1 MTSHPPHLPNPSCS
15 ISLHQLWQRLGL
27 IILSVAFGLVG
38 GLTGAT
44 MAIGWIWPDFGGG
57 NHWLISQVDR
67 NSQKVEMGEF
77 IKKETSQKIMS
88 VYENSQKSGDI
99 SFLNAQSKLGEAVLV
114 GSDGWLAMYLS
125 DEKKANYFS
134 AWTAVNNEGRVYKLE
149 KILYDRLTKIVY
161 FKVHSLEKS
170 GETENKNEQFKVIGF
185 SENEKIGE
193 QVFVYQTGSWR
204 YNFLADEYA
213 VTVKPHLDSV
223 PLKVQTLENKNAS
236 AGALVLNT
244 QGRFLG
250 FLNENYEV
258 VGSIYVNR
266 VLPGV
271 LNKQQIIYPTLSVEG
286 WYSFEQVL
294 LTDDGSIKGF
304 LVTGVLKNDSKLQ
317 KGDVILEINGQIVEN
332 ENLWYNLRG
341 EQARLKVLRRGKV
354 LDLEAQ
360 IKENI
365 FK

>member
-1 MTSHPPHLPNPSCS
+1 MSHPPHLPNPSCS

-27 IILSVAFGLVG
+27 IFLSIFFGLIG
-38 GLTGAT
+38 GLTGAAMT
-44 MAIGWIWPDFGGG
+44 VGWIWPDLGGG
-57 NHWLISQVDR
+57 NYWLVSQVDR
-67 NSQKVEMGEF
+67 SSQKVEMEEF

-88 VYENSQKSGDI
+88 VYENSQKSGEV
-99 SFLNAQSKLGEAVLV
+99 SFLNSQSKLGEAALV

-125 DEKKANYFS
+125 DEKKSNNFIT
-134 AWTAVNNEGRVYKLE
+134 WTAVNNEGRTYKIE
-149 KILYDRLTKIVY
+149 KLLYDKLTKIVY
-161 FKVHSLEKS
+161 FKIRGLTKS
-170 GETENKNEQFKVIGF
+170 GETEIKNEQFKVIGF
-185 SENEKIGE
+185 SENEKLGE
-193 QVFVYQTGSWR
+193 QVFVYQNNSWR
-204 YNFLADEYA
+204 YNFLADEYSL
-213 VTVKPHLDSV
+213 TVKPHLDSV
-223 PLKVQTLENKNAS
+223 PMKVRTLENKNAP
-236 AGALVLNT
+236 AGSLVLNN

-250 FLNENYEV
+250 FLNENNEV
-258 VGSIYVNR
+258 IGSVYVNR

-271 LNKQQIIYPTLSVEG
+271 LNKQQIIYPTFSIEG
-286 WYSFEQVL
+286 WYSSEQIL
-294 LTDDGSIKGF
+294 ITDGGVVKGF

-317 KGDVILEINGQIVEN
+317 KGDIILEINGQIVEN